1 MKQAKNI
8 LCASALAVVSQLAS
22 AATNLVVE
30 GGELIGATGVNV
42 NGFLYDVSFSDGSC
56 ISLFGGC
63 TSPSQFAF
71 TDRTTALAAS
81 QVLLDTVF
89 LDSSRGQFDTSPATL
104 RGCESSERCF
114 VFTPFG
120 FSVFEGLPDVAASVA
135 INEESLGD
143 YATPGGIRPAAD
155 TSDFP
160 NIAYAVFTAVSPVP
174 EPARGLLLVAGLLAV
189 AVRSVKLRQR
199 AV

>member
-1 MKQAKNI
+1 MKQAKSI
-8 LCASALAVVSQLAS
+8 LCAAALAVVSQLAS

-81 QVLLDTVF
+81 QALLDTVF
-89 LDSSRGQFDTSPATL
+89 LDSSRG
-104 RGCESSERCF
+104 
-114 VFTPFG
+114 
-120 FSVFEGLPDVAASVA
+120 
-135 INEESLGD
+135 
-143 YATPGGIRPAAD
+143 TPGGIRPAAD

-189 AVRSVKLRQR
+189 AVRSAKLRQR